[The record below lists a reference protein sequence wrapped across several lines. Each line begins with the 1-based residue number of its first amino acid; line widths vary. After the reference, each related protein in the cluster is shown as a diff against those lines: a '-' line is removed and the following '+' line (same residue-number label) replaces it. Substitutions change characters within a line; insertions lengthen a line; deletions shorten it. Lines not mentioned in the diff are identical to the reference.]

1 MIYGKAV
8 RRLYSWMLIAIS
20 GCAYV
25 AAGGALAAQ
34 TGDIELGRY
43 LASECMTCHRS
54 PRADGAI
61 PNIFGLTQQHLSESI
76 RNYRDKRLPN
86 EVMQNVASRLT
97 DEEIASLALFFSRS
111 KKP

>member
-1 MIYGKAV
+1 MINDGRT
-8 RRLYSWMLIAIS
+8 RRLYPWMLAAIAS
-20 GCAYV
+20 CGLV
-25 AAGGALAAQ
+25 ATGGALAAQ
-34 TGDIELGRY
+34 TPDFELGRY
-43 LASECMTCHRS
+43 LSSECMTCHRA